1 MAEPGLMSLE
11 VTTPGRAPD
20 QAVVPLVEMRQITKR
35 FPGVVANDNVSFDV
49 RAGEVHTL
57 FGENGAGKSTLMRVL
72 YGLYRPDEGEI
83 RLNGQPVAI
92 SSPSSAIHHGIG
104 MIHQHFML
112 VDTLTV
118 AENVALGSKTTR
130 GPGNDLEHVSARIH
144 ELADRYGLGVDPQAL
159 IWQLSVGERQ
169 RVEIIKALYRDVAVL
184 ILDEPTAV
192 LAPQEVADLFAVLR
206 QMTNDGRGLVFI
218 SHKVTEVLELSDRI
232 TVLRNGQV
240 VGTVPGAEASRDLLV
255 EMMVGHPLATV
266 PHAAKGVAGS
276 KRLVVADLRV
286 QGDRDTQAV
295 RGCSFSVGS
304 AEVVGIAGVAGNG
317 QRELAEAI
325 AGLRAPASGTIRLN
339 DTEVA
344 GRGPAV
350 VRAAGLGYVPEER
363 MRDGVVAD
371 FSVGENLLLVD
382 NSSAAFTRFG
392 FLRTRVIRRHCQ
404 ELVAAFNVK
413 TPSLDTPARSLSG
426 GNIQKLIMAREL
438 SAKPQVLLVAQ
449 PTRGID
455 VSASRYIHERLIAQ
469 RDGGTAILIISYD
482 LDEVLALSD
491 RILVMYEGTIIG
503 SADPRT
509 ASREEIGMMMAGI
522 HPEAQADGEE
532 GVTPP

>member
-1 MAEPGLMSLE
+1 M
-11 VTTPGRAPD
+11 PGRPPD
-20 QAVVPLVEMRQITKR
+20 PAVVPLVEMRDVTKR
-35 FPGVVANDNVSFDV
+35 FPGVVANDHVSFDV

-83 RLNGQPVAI
+83 LVNGQPVAI
-92 SSPSSAIHHGIG
+92 SSPSSAIHNGIG

-118 AENVALGSKTTR
+118 AENVALGSTTTR

-144 ELADRYGLGVDPQAL
+144 ELADRYGLSVDPQAL

-169 RVEIIKALYRDVAVL
+169 RVEIIKALYRDVALL

-192 LAPQEVADLFAVLR
+192 LAPQEVKDLFAVLR
-206 QMTNDGRGLVFI
+206 QMTKDGRGLVFI
-218 SHKVTEVLELSDRI
+218 SHKVSEVLELSDRI
-232 TVLRNGQV
+232 TVLRNGKV
-240 VGTVPGAEASRDLLV
+240 VGTVPAAEASRSLLV
-255 EMMVGHPLATV
+255 EMMVGHQLATV
-266 PHAAKGVAGS
+266 AHQVKGVAGS
-276 KRLVVADLRV
+276 ERLVVTDLRV
-286 QGDRDTQAV
+286 RGDRDTEVV
-295 RGCSFSVGS
+295 RGCSFTAGS
-304 AEVVGIAGVAGNG
+304 GEVVGIAGVAGNG

-325 AGLRAPASGTIRLN
+325 AGLRTPVGGTIRLN

-344 GRGPAV
+344 GRGPAA
-350 VRAAGLGYVPEER
+350 VRSAGLGYVPEER

-371 FSVGENLLLVD
+371 FSVGENLMLVANGSD
-382 NSSAAFTRFG
+382 PYTRFG
-392 FLRTRVIRRHCQ
+392 FLRTRAIRRHCQ
-404 ELVAAFNVK
+404 ELVAAFDVK
-413 TPSLDTPARSLSG
+413 TPNLDTPARSLSG

-438 SAKPQVLLVAQ
+438 SGRPQVLLVAQ

-455 VSASRYIHERLIAQ
+455 VSASRYIHQRLIEQ
-469 RDGGTAILIISYD
+469 RDSGTAIVIISYD
-482 LDEVLALSD
+482 LDEIMALSD
-491 RILVMYEGTIIG
+491 RILVMYEGAIIG

-522 HPEAQADGEE
+522 RPGAHVVDGDQGARPTDRQAGS
-532 GVTPP
+532 VASA

>member
-1 MAEPGLMSLE
+1 M
-11 VTTPGRAPD
+11 PGRPPD
-20 QAVVPLVEMRQITKR
+20 PAVVPLVEMRDVTKR
-35 FPGVVANDNVSFDV
+35 FPGVVANDHVSFDV

-83 RLNGQPVAI
+83 LVDGQPVAI

-118 AENVALGSKTTR
+118 AENVALGSTTTR

-144 ELADRYGLGVDPQAL
+144 ELADRYGLSVDPQAL

-169 RVEIIKALYRDVAVL
+169 RVEIIKALYRDVALL

-192 LAPQEVADLFAVLR
+192 LAPQEVKDLFAVLR
-206 QMTNDGRGLVFI
+206 QMTKDGRGLVFI
-218 SHKVTEVLELSDRI
+218 SHKVSEVLELSDRI
-232 TVLRNGQV
+232 TVLRNGKV
-240 VGTVPGAEASRDLLV
+240 VGTVPAAEASRSLLV
-255 EMMVGHPLATV
+255 EMMVGHQLATV
-266 PHAAKGVAGS
+266 AHQAKGVAGS
-276 KRLVVADLRV
+276 ERLVVTDLRV
-286 QGDRDTQAV
+286 RGDRDTEVV
-295 RGCSFSVGS
+295 RGCSFTAGS
-304 AEVVGIAGVAGNG
+304 GEVVGIAGVAGNG

-325 AGLRAPASGTIRLN
+325 AGLRTPVGGTIRLK
-339 DTEVA
+339 DIEVA

-350 VRAAGLGYVPEER
+350 VRSAGLGYVPEER

-371 FSVGENLLLVD
+371 FSVGENLMLVANGSD
-382 NSSAAFTRFG
+382 PYTRFG
-392 FLRTRVIRRHCQ
+392 FLRIRAIRRHCQ
-404 ELVAAFNVK
+404 ELVAAFDVK
-413 TPSLDTPARSLSG
+413 TPNLDTPARSLSG

-438 SAKPQVLLVAQ
+438 SGRPQVLLVAQ

-455 VSASRYIHERLIAQ
+455 VSASRYIHQRLIEQ
-469 RDGGTAILIISYD
+469 RDSGTAIVIISYD
-482 LDEVLALSD
+482 LDEIMALSD
-491 RILVMYEGTIIG
+491 RILVMYEGAIIG

-522 HPEAQADGEE
+522 RPGDHVVDGDQRARPTDRQAGS
-532 GVTPP
+532 VASA